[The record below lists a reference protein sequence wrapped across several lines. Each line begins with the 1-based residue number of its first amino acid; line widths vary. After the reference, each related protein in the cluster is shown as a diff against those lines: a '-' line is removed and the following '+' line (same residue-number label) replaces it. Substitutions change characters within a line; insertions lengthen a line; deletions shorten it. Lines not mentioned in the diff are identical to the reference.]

1 MTVELLIEHEGIL
14 YAPAVEEGITWQTDR
29 YGSPG
34 ELNFTVIRDSV
45 LKIGSGDAV
54 RLTVDGTGIFF
65 GFVFQMA
72 PKKGGTMEIKAYDQ
86 LRYFKNKDTYVYENK
101 TAGELLQMLCA
112 DFNLNAGQIEDTGYK
127 IESRVEDGQTLFDIM
142 QNALDIT
149 LLNTGQM
156 YVMFDDFGALALR
169 NISGMAYNLLISEN
183 TAEDYKYTV
192 SIDGETYN
200 QIKLVFDNEET
211 GKRDVYMTKHTGNI
225 NKWGILQYYDT
236 LQKGENG
243 VAKAEALLSL
253 YNKETRNLSISN
265 ALGDVNIRAGC
276 MIVAMLDLGDMQL
289 SNLMLVEK
297 CKHTFQENV
306 HFMDLTLRGSGI
318 DA

>member
-54 RLTVDGTGIFF
+54 RLTVDGTGIFY

-142 QNALDIT
+142 QNALDLT

-169 NISGMAYNLLISEN
+169 NISGMAYNLLICEN

-243 VAKAEALLSL
+243 AAKAEALLSL

-265 ALGDVNIRAGC
+265 AFGDVNIRAGC
-276 MIVAMLDLGDMQL
+276 MIVTMLDLGDMQL

>member
-54 RLTVDGTGIFF
+54 RLTVDGTGIFY

-112 DFNLNAGQIEDTGYK
+112 DFNLNTGQIEDTGYK

-169 NISGMAYNLLISEN
+169 NISGMAYNLLICEN

-243 VAKAEALLSL
+243 AAKAEALLSL

-265 ALGDVNIRAGC
+265 AFGDVNIRAGR
-276 MIVAMLDLGDMQL
+276 MIVAMLDLSDMQL

>member
-54 RLTVDGTGIFF
+54 RLTVDGTGVFF
-65 GFVFQMA
+65 GFVFQKA

-169 NISGMAYNLLISEN
+169 NISGMAYNLLICEN

-200 QIKLVFDNEET
+200 QIKLVFDNEES

-243 VAKAEALLSL
+243 AAKAEALLSL

-265 ALGDVNIRAGC
+265 AFGDVNIRAGR

-297 CKHTFQENV
+297 CKHTFQENI

>member
-29 YGSPG
+29 YGNPG

-142 QNALDIT
+142 QNALDLT

-243 VAKAEALLSL
+243 AAKAEALLSL

-265 ALGDVNIRAGC
+265 AFGDVNIRAGC
-276 MIVAMLDLGDMQL
+276 MIVVMLDLGDMQL

-306 HFMDLTLRGSGI
+306 HVMDLTLRGSGI

>member
-29 YGSPG
+29 YGNPG

-142 QNALDIT
+142 QNALDLT

-243 VAKAEALLSL
+243 AAKAEALLSL

-265 ALGDVNIRAGC
+265 AFGDVNIRAGC
-276 MIVAMLDLGDMQL
+276 MIVVMLDLGDMQL

-297 CKHTFQENV
+297 CKHTFQEHV

>member
-112 DFNLNAGQIEDTGYK
+112 DFNLNTGQIEDTGYK

-169 NISGMAYNLLISEN
+169 NISGMAYNLLICEN

-243 VAKAEALLSL
+243 AAKAEALLSL

-265 ALGDVNIRAGC
+265 AFGDVNIRAGR

>member
-169 NISGMAYNLLISEN
+169 NISGMAYNLLICEN

-243 VAKAEALLSL
+243 AAKAEALLSL
-253 YNKETRNLSISN
+253 YNKETRSLSISN
-265 ALGDVNIRAGC
+265 AFGDVNIRAGC

-297 CKHTFQENV
+297 CKHTFRENV

>member
-54 RLTVDGTGIFF
+54 RLTVDGTGIFY

-142 QNALDIT
+142 QNALDLT

-169 NISGMAYNLLISEN
+169 NISGMAYNLLICEN

-200 QIKLVFDNEET
+200 QIKLVFDNEES

>member
-54 RLTVDGTGIFF
+54 RLTVDGTGIFY

-142 QNALDIT
+142 QNALDLT

-156 YVMFDDFGALALR
+156 YVMFDDFGALTLR
-169 NISGMAYNLLISEN
+169 NISRMAYNLLICEN
-183 TAEDYKYTV
+183 TAEDCKYTV

-200 QIKLVFDNEET
+200 QIKLVFDNEES

-243 VAKAEALLSL
+243 AAKAEALLSL

-265 ALGDVNIRAGC
+265 AFGDVNIRAGR

>member
-54 RLTVDGTGIFF
+54 RLTVDGTGIFY

-142 QNALDIT
+142 QNALDLT

-169 NISGMAYNLLISEN
+169 NISGMAYNLLICEN

-211 GKRDVYMTKHTGNI
+211 GKRDVYMTKHTENI

-265 ALGDVNIRAGC
+265 AFGDVNIRAGR

>member
-54 RLTVDGTGIFF
+54 RLTVDGTGIFY

-142 QNALDIT
+142 QNALDLT

>member
-112 DFNLNAGQIEDTGYK
+112 DFNLNTGQIEDTGYK

-142 QNALDIT
+142 QNALDLT

-169 NISGMAYNLLISEN
+169 NISGMAYNLLICEN

-243 VAKAEALLSL
+243 AAKAEALLSL

-265 ALGDVNIRAGC
+265 AFGDVNIRAGR

>member
-54 RLTVDGTGIFF
+54 RLTVDGTGIFY

-142 QNALDIT
+142 QNALGIT

-169 NISGMAYNLLISEN
+169 NISGMAYNLLICEN

-243 VAKAEALLSL
+243 AAKAEALLSL

-265 ALGDVNIRAGC
+265 AFGDVNIRAGR

>member
-45 LKIGSGDAV
+45 LKVSSGDAV
-54 RLTVDGTGIFF
+54 RLTVDGAGIFY

-243 VAKAEALLSL
+243 AAKAEALLSL

-265 ALGDVNIRAGC
+265 AFGDVNIRAGR

>member
-54 RLTVDGTGIFF
+54 RLTVDGAGIFY

-243 VAKAEALLSL
+243 AAKAEALLSL

-265 ALGDVNIRAGC
+265 AFGDVNIRAGR

>member
-54 RLTVDGTGIFF
+54 RLTVDGTGIFY

-243 VAKAEALLSL
+243 AAKAEALLSL
-253 YNKETRNLSISN
+253 YNKETRSLSISN
-265 ALGDVNIRAGC
+265 AFGDVNIRAGC

>member
-45 LKIGSGDAV
+45 LKVSSGDAV
-54 RLTVDGTGIFF
+54 RLTVDGAGIFY

-243 VAKAEALLSL
+243 EAKAEALLSL

-265 ALGDVNIRAGC
+265 AFGDVNIRAGC
-276 MIVAMLDLGDMQL
+276 MIVTMLDLGDMQL

>member
-72 PKKGGTMEIKAYDQ
+72 PRKGGTMEIKAYDQ

-169 NISGMAYNLLISEN
+169 NISGMAYNLLICEN

-243 VAKAEALLSL
+243 AAKAEALLSL
-253 YNKETRNLSISN
+253 YNKETRSLSISN
-265 ALGDVNIRAGC
+265 AFGDVNIRAGC

-297 CKHTFQENV
+297 CKHTFRENV

>member
-54 RLTVDGTGIFF
+54 RLTVDGTGIFY

-142 QNALDIT
+142 QNALDLT

-169 NISGMAYNLLISEN
+169 NISGMAYNLLICEN

-243 VAKAEALLSL
+243 AAKAEALLSL

-265 ALGDVNIRAGC
+265 AFNRYTYSRPYDRRNA
-276 MIVAMLDLGDMQL
+276 
-289 SNLMLVEK
+289 
-297 CKHTFQENV
+297 
-306 HFMDLTLRGSGI
+306 GSGRY
-318 DA
+318 AA

>member
-169 NISGMAYNLLISEN
+169 NISGMAYNLLICEN

-243 VAKAEALLSL
+243 AAKAEALLSL
-253 YNKETRNLSISN
+253 YNKETRSLSISN
-265 ALGDVNIRAGC
+265 AFGDVNIRAGC

>member
-54 RLTVDGTGIFF
+54 RLTVDGTGIFY

-169 NISGMAYNLLISEN
+169 NISGMAYNLLICEN

-243 VAKAEALLSL
+243 AAKAEALLSL
-253 YNKETRNLSISN
+253 YNKETRSLSISN
-265 ALGDVNIRAGC
+265 AFGDVNIRAGC

-297 CKHTFQENV
+297 CKHTFRENV

>member
-1 MTVELLIEHEGIL
+1 MTVELLVEHEGIL

-142 QNALDIT
+142 QNALDLT

-243 VAKAEALLSL
+243 AAKAEALLSL

-265 ALGDVNIRAGC
+265 AFGDVNIRAGC
-276 MIVAMLDLGDMQL
+276 MIVVMLDLGDMQL

>member
-45 LKIGSGDAV
+45 LKVSSGDAV
-54 RLTVDGTGIFF
+54 RLTVDGAGIFY

-142 QNALDIT
+142 QNALDLT

-169 NISGMAYNLLISEN
+169 NISGMAYNLLICEN

-243 VAKAEALLSL
+243 AAKAEALLSL

-265 ALGDVNIRAGC
+265 AFGDVNIRAGR

>member
-72 PKKGGTMEIKAYDQ
+72 PRKGGTMEIKAYDQ

-225 NKWGILQYYDT
+225 NKWGILQYYNT

-243 VAKAEALLSL
+243 AAKAEALLSL
-253 YNKETRNLSISN
+253 YNKETRSLSISN
-265 ALGDVNIRAGC
+265 AFGDVNIRAGC

>member
-45 LKIGSGDAV
+45 LKVSSGDAV
-54 RLTVDGTGIFF
+54 RLTVDGAGIFY

-243 VAKAEALLSL
+243 AAKAEALLSL

-265 ALGDVNIRAGC
+265 AFGDVNIRAGC
-276 MIVAMLDLGDMQL
+276 MIVTMLDLGDMQL

>member
-72 PKKGGTMEIKAYDQ
+72 PRKGGTMEIKAYDQ

-169 NISGMAYNLLISEN
+169 NISGMAYNLLICEN

-225 NKWGILQYYDT
+225 NKWGILQYYNT

-243 VAKAEALLSL
+243 AAKAEALLSL
-253 YNKETRNLSISN
+253 YNKETRSLSISN
-265 ALGDVNIRAGC
+265 AFGDVNIRAGC

>member
-169 NISGMAYNLLISEN
+169 NISGMAYNLLICEN

-243 VAKAEALLSL
+243 AAKAEALLSL

-265 ALGDVNIRAGC
+265 AFGDVNIRAGC

>member
-1 MTVELLIEHEGIL
+1 MTVELLVEHEGIL

-54 RLTVDGTGIFF
+54 RLTVDGTGIFY
-65 GFVFQMA
+65 GFVFQIA
-72 PKKGGTMEIKAYDQ
+72 PKKGGTMEVKAYYQ

-112 DFNLNAGQIEDTGYK
+112 DFNLNAGQVEDTGYK

-142 QNALDIT
+142 QNALDLT

-236 LQKGENG
+236 LQNGENG
-243 VAKAEALLSL
+243 AAKAEALLSL

-297 CKHTFQENV
+297 CKHTFRENV

>member
-45 LKIGSGDAV
+45 LKVSSGDAV
-54 RLTVDGTGIFF
+54 RLAVDGTGIFY
-65 GFVFQMA
+65 GFVFQRT
-72 PKKGGTMEIKAYDQ
+72 PKKGGTMEVKAYDQ

-211 GKRDVYMTKHTGNI
+211 GKRDVYMTKNTGNI
-225 NKWGILQYYDT
+225 NKWGILQYYDI

-243 VAKAEALLSL
+243 AAKAEALLSL

-265 ALGDVNIRAGC
+265 AFGDVNIRAGC

-297 CKHTFQENV
+297 CKHTFRENV

>member
-149 LLNTGQM
+149 LMNTGQM

-169 NISGMAYNLLISEN
+169 NISGMAYNLLICEN

-243 VAKAEALLSL
+243 AAKAEALLSL
-253 YNKETRNLSISN
+253 YNKETRSLSISN
-265 ALGDVNIRAGC
+265 AFGDVNIRAGC

-297 CKHTFQENV
+297 CKHTFRENV

>member
-29 YGSPG
+29 YGGPG

-142 QNALDIT
+142 QNALDLT

-169 NISGMAYNLLISEN
+169 NISGMAYNLLICEN

-243 VAKAEALLSL
+243 AAKAEALLSL

-265 ALGDVNIRAGC
+265 AFGDVNIRAGR